1 MILIIED
8 DGALSKDIST
18 KLSENNLDSKIAYSY
33 LSAIGLWKKHSDE
46 INCIILDLNINPD
59 GMEATVNSSLFPI
72 NGLAFLK
79 EIKWVPDTK
88 LPVIVYSGY
97 TSHLQMICEQQNIP
111 YKGLIII
118 PKSEFSLRTLINTVV
133 KTINI

>member
-18 KLSENNLDSKIAYSY
+18 KLCENNLEAKIAYSY
-33 LSAIGLWKKHSDE
+33 LSAMGLWNKYQNE

-59 GMEATVNSSLFPI
+59 GMEPIVNSSLFPV

-79 EIKWVPDTK
+79 EIKWKSDAK

-97 TSHLQMICEQQNIP
+97 TSHLQIACEQQEIP
-111 YKGLIII
+111 YKDLIVIS
-118 PKSEFSLRTLINTVV
+118 KSGFSLRTLIDTV
-133 KTINI
+133 KNIVI